1 MSFFVHH
8 SLIQFRYFWW
18 NYFLNNFSLLVGLLR
33 PVCFLMTVGTYSLWP
48 VIINQQYVV
57 GIYIFWW
64 NMSFNKSFYIAS
76 HGIAI
81 YFLLWTSSLF
91 FFLQTFLLINSTFLC
106 FDLLS
111 SSYYLA
117 TCVTCFRVSGACFWP
132 FLVHFWL
139 LWILVTVHE
148 PCLVPHASRITAWGT
163 IFREIFLV
171 CPRNGSDLSSLKLR
185 CWLKIFWQFVQKKWQ
200 EGKKRK
206 KTRLC

>member
-1 MSFFVHH
+1 MTSDHQPAVC
-8 SLIQFRYFWW
+8 SRY
-18 NYFLNNFSLLVGLLR
+18 LH
-33 PVCFLMTVGTYSLWP
+33 FLMKYVL
-48 VIINQQYVV
+48 QQEFLYC
-57 GIYIFWW
+57 FTW
-64 NMSFNKSFYIAS
+64 NSNL
-76 HGIAI
+76 
-81 YFLLWTSSLF
+81 FLILNFFSF

-117 TCVTCFRVSGACFWP
+117 TCVTCFRVSGACFWQ

-185 CWLKIFWQFVQKKWQ
+185 CWLKIFWQFVQKNWQ